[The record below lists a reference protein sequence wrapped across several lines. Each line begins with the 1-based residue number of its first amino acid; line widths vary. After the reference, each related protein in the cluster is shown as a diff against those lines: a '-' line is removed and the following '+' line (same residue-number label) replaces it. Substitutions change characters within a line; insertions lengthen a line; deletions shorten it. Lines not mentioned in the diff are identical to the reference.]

1 MKWEPL
7 ENFEL
12 QHGGRAE
19 VEPEAEAGRPAR
31 RLWQSI
37 RLKQA
42 SACPRM
48 MAAKV
53 AKEKKRLN

>member
-7 ENFEL
+7 ESFEL

-19 VEPEAEAGRPAR
+19 VEPEAEAGRTAR

-48 MAAKV
+48 MA
-53 AKEKKRLN
+53 KEKKRLN